1 MKTFVIIKN
10 QKIEANVYGSL
21 IDTSLG
27 NREIKEVRASMTY
40 DQAKAL
46 FVDDV
51 PWSIVQ
57 EYDPIQQADGRTITP
72 EPMVYDNS
80 EFCMAGS
87 ITDHRDGT
95 VTVKMGKLLPGET
108 LEILAGRPVKSVA
121 QAKAMRMQVERTYRA
136 AAMTPDER
144 IANRFMAA
152 AWVKGKHTAGEIY
165 CTTPDC
171 IWTCRQDYDNQT
183 FPDIVPGNDAWYT
196 FNIPLHGTTPET
208 ALPFVAPREAESRY
222 KAGEYMIWTDGQ
234 ICKCLRDTSY
244 DPGQDAQA
252 WKMTAK

>member
-80 EFCMAGS
+80 EFCMASS

-121 QAKAMRMQVERTYRA
+121 QAKAMRMQVERTYQT
-136 AAMTPDER
+136 AAMTTDER
-144 IANRFMAA
+144 M
-152 AWVKGKHTAGEIY
+152 
-165 CTTPDC
+165 P
-171 IWTCRQDYDNQT
+171 
-183 FPDIVPGNDAWYT
+183 
-196 FNIPLHGTTPET
+196 T
-208 ALPFVAPREAESRY
+208 ALWLPPGSRASTRRGKSTVPRRTAFGSVGRTMTIRRSLTLCRETMLGTHSIFRCMVPRR
-222 KAGEYMIWTDGQ
+222 KQ
-234 ICKCLRDTSY
+234 PCPLLS
-244 DPGQDAQA
+244 PGKQRAA
-252 WKMTAK
+252 TRRGSI